1 MENVSRTPWCR
12 TRALSINIYIYIYI
26 FCFCHA
32 LIKWISKVWMQSRG
46 GLNFFPKNSW
56 TATPLFL
63 PYDNPPLISL
73 WLDLSC
79 DHFSVELPIS
89 FSTSWSRKISHQVH
103 LNQSETEKYFERKDI
118 YVKSYTTHV
127 KTHSSWTLSVVLV
140 CCPILFSSTGHKSIS
155 SVPAR
160 VCHCMNSTKDRE
172 MTPTKS
178 IQGPLWPFPSL
189 IMSLLLQ
196 LQ

>member
-1 MENVSRTPWCR
+1 
-12 TRALSINIYIYIYI
+12 
-26 FCFCHA
+26 
-32 LIKWISKVWMQSRG
+32 MQSRG

-103 LNQSETEKYFERKDI
+103 LNQWQKQRNILKGYNKDI

-160 VCHCMNSTKDRE
+160 VRHCMNPAKDRE

-178 IQGPLWPFPSL
+178 FEGPLWPFPSL

>member
-1 MENVSRTPWCR
+1 MGFQSLNAVQGWVEFFSQKQLNSHTTVF
-12 TRALSINIYIYIYI
+12 ALRQSSINFPVTWFIMWSF
-26 FCFCHA
+26 FCWTSNQFQHK
-32 LIKWISKVWMQSRG
+32 LVK
-46 GLNFFPKNSW
+46 KN
-56 TATPLFL
+56 
-63 PYDNPPLISL
+63 Y
-73 WLDLSC
+73 
-79 DHFSVELPIS
+79 
-89 FSTSWSRKISHQVH
+89 QVH
-103 LNQSETEKYFERKDI
+103 LNQWQKQRNILKGYNKDI

-160 VCHCMNSTKDRE
+160 VRHCMNPAKDRE

-178 IQGPLWPFPSL
+178 IRGPLWPFPSL

-196 LQ
+196 L